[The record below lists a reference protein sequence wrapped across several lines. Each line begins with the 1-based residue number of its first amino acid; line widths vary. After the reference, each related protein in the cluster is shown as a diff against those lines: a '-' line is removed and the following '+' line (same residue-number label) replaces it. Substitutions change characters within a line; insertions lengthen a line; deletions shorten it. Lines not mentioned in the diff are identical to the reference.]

1 MTLLGKSKRQPQGNS
16 NSNASSQR
24 KKFKVMGGT
33 ISATT
38 LPKIELPAQTK
49 GGSSSKPMVAG
60 VKSGAGA
67 GLLSDMRVTL

>member
-1 MTLLGKSKRQPQGNS
+1 LGNSSRQPQGKRITK
-16 NSNASSQR
+16 ASSQR

-38 LPKIELPAQTK
+38 LPKIELPAHNK
-49 GGSSSKPMVAG
+49 GGNSNKPMVAG

-67 GLLSDMRVTL
+67 GAEVLSDMRVTL